1 MQRERRGKKHRAAGE
16 TLFDAVNFGW
26 REKVAEKGGKSR
38 CIARVR
44 VDLRLPI

>member
-1 MQRERRGKKHRAAGE
+1 MQRARRGKKHRAAGE
-16 TLFDAVNFGW
+16 TLFDAANFAG